1 MSEFL
6 SGVVTCGYLVIAGIL
21 AVLWYRKPD
30 PLYRAF
36 TVAFVLFALNQAL
49 AAALVTTT
57 EPSSLIYAL
66 RVLGFV
72 IILGALLD
80 RDYWNRFASTRRAT
94 TVKTTSSTPAPPTSQ

>member
-1 MSEFL
+1 MIEFF
-6 SGVVTCGYLVIAGIL
+6 SGVLTSGYLVIAGIL

-36 TVAFVLFALNQAL
+36 TIAFLLFALNQAL
-49 AAALVTTT
+49 AAALVTRA
-57 EPSSLIYAL
+57 EPTSLIYAL

-80 RDYWNRFASTRRAT
+80 RNPNR
-94 TVKTTSSTPAPPTSQ
+94 SSARGGR